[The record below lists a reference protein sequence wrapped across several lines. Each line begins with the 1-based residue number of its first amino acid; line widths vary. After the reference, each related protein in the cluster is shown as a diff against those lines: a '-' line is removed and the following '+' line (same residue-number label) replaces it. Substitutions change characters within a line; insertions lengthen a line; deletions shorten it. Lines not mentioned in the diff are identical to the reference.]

1 MGRFPNIAA
10 SKAKTGAAKGKLYG
24 MYAKEIYQAAKN
36 GGVTPEGN
44 PNLKRLIEKAKK
56 DQVPSDVIKRA
67 IDKVNSGAGENY
79 ETLTYEVFGPNGSTL
94 MVECLT
100 DNVNR
105 SVSDVRAV
113 INKCHVKMGAMG
125 SVAYMYDN
133 LCIVGFKSLTE
144 EEVMDALI
152 NNDIDFVDLENN
164 DGNILIYGNPNDL
177 FKIKA
182 AISSVKPDI
191 EFTVDE
197 ISLLPKDRIKLDG
210 EDLEIFNKLITLL
223 DEVDDVQNVYHNV
236 ELN

>member
-10 SKAKTGAAKGKLYG
+10 AKAKTGAAKGKLYG

-44 PNLKRLIEKAKK
+44 PSLKRLIEKAKK
-56 DQVPSDVIKRA
+56 EQVPSDVIKRA
-67 IDKVNSGAGENY
+67 IDKVSNGAGENY
-79 ETLTYEVFGPNGSTL
+79 ETLTYEIFGPNGSTL

-100 DNVNR
+100 DNTNR

-113 INKCHVKMGAMG
+113 VNKCHVKMGAMG

-133 LCIVGFKSLTE
+133 LCIVGFTGLSE
-144 EEVMDALI
+144 EEVMNALI
-152 NNDIDFVDLENN
+152 ENDVDFVDLENN
-164 DGNILIYGNPNDL
+164 DGNILIYGNPSDL
-177 FKIKA
+177 FKIKE
-182 AISSVKPDI
+182 AISGVKNDI

-197 ISLLPKDRIKLDG
+197 ISMLPKDRIVLTG
-210 EDLEIFNKLITLL
+210 EDLDVFNKLISLL

-236 ELN
+236 EL

>member
-10 SKAKTGAAKGKLYG
+10 AKAKTGAAKGKLYG

-44 PNLKRLIEKAKK
+44 PSLKRLIEKAKK
-56 DQVPSDVIKRA
+56 EQVPSDVIKRA
-67 IDKVNSGAGENY
+67 IDKVSSGAGENY
-79 ETLTYEVFGPNGSTL
+79 ETLTYEIFGPNGSTL

-113 INKCHVKMGAMG
+113 VNKCHVKMGGMG

-133 LCIVGFKSLTE
+133 LCTVGFTGLSE
-144 EEVMDALI
+144 DDIMNALI
-152 NNDIDFVDLENN
+152 ENDIDFVDMETN
-164 DGNILIYGNPNDL
+164 DGNTLIYGNPNDL
-177 FKIKA
+177 YKIKE
-182 AISSVKPDI
+182 AISSIKPDI

-197 ISLLPKDRIKLDG
+197 ISMLPKDRITLTG
-210 EDLEIFNKLITLL
+210 EDLDTFNKLVTML
-223 DEVDDVQNVYHNV
+223 DEVDDVQNIYHNV
-236 ELN
+236 EL

>member
-10 SKAKTGAAKGKLYG
+10 AKAKTGAAKGKLYG

-44 PNLKRLIEKAKK
+44 PALKRLIEKAKK
-56 DQVPSDVIKRA
+56 EQVPSDVIKRA

-105 SVSDVRAV
+105 SVSDVRTV
-113 INKCHVKMGAMG
+113 LNKCKVKMGAMG

-133 LCIVGFKSLTE
+133 LCIVGFSGLE
-144 EEVMDALI
+144 EDDVMNALI
-152 NNDIDFVDLENN
+152 ENDIDFVDMEDN
-164 DGNILIYGNPNDL
+164 DGNILIYGNPSDL
-177 FKIKA
+177 YKIKE
-182 AISSVKPDI
+182 AITSVKNDI
-191 EFTVDE
+191 EFTIDE
-197 ISLLPKDRIKLDG
+197 ISMLPKERITLSGEALD
-210 EDLEIFNKLITLL
+210 EFNKLVNML

-236 ELN
+236 EL

>member
-10 SKAKTGAAKGKLYG
+10 AKAKTGAAKGKLYG

-44 PNLKRLIEKAKK
+44 PSLKRLIEKAKK
-56 DQVPSDVIKRA
+56 EQVPSDVIKRA

-79 ETLTYEVFGPNGSTL
+79 EVLTYEIFGPNGSTCL
-94 MVECLT
+94 VKCLT

-105 SVSDVRAV
+105 SVADVRTV
-113 INKCHVKMGAMG
+113 VNKCHVKLGAMG

-133 LCIVGFKSLTE
+133 LSVLGFSGLNE
-144 EEVMDALI
+144 EDVMNALI
-152 NNDIDFVDLENN
+152 ENDVDFIDLEVQDDNT
-164 DGNILIYGNPNDL
+164 LIYGNPNDL
-177 FKIKA
+177 FKIKE
-182 AISSVKPDI
+182 AILSIKNDI

-197 ISLLPKDRIKLDG
+197 ISYLPKERITLEG
-210 EDLEIFNKLITLL
+210 EDLEVFNKLITML

-236 ELN
+236 DI

>member
-10 SKAKTGAAKGKLYG
+10 AKAKTGAAKGKLYG
-24 MYAKEIYQAAKN
+24 MYAKEIYQAAKT

-44 PNLKRLIEKAKK
+44 PALKRLIEKAKK
-56 DQVPSDVIKRA
+56 EQVPSDVIKRA
-67 IDKVNSGAGENY
+67 IEKVNSGAGENY

-105 SVSDVRAV
+105 SVSDVRTV

-133 LCIVGFKSLTE
+133 LCTVGFKGLTE
-144 EEVMDALI
+144 DEIMDALI
-152 NNDIDFVDLENN
+152 MHDIDFIDIENN
-164 DGNILIYGNPNDL
+164 DGNTLIYGNPNDL
-177 FKIKA
+177 YKIKE
-182 AISSVKPDI
+182 AISSIKEDI
-191 EFTVDE
+191 EFEVDE
-197 ISLLPKDRIKLDG
+197 ICMLPKERIILEG
-210 EDLEIFNKLITLL
+210 EDLEIFNKLLSML

-236 ELN
+236 EL

>member
-10 SKAKTGAAKGKLYG
+10 AKAKTGAAKGKLYG

-44 PNLKRLIEKAKK
+44 PSLKRLIEKAKK
-56 DQVPSDVIKRA
+56 EQVPSDVIKRA
-67 IDKVNSGAGENY
+67 IDKVSSGAGENY
-79 ETLTYEVFGPNGSTL
+79 ETLTYEVFGPAGSTL

-113 INKCHVKMGAMG
+113 INKCHVKMGGMG

-133 LCIVGFKSLTE
+133 LCTVGFNGLDEDT
-144 EEVMDALI
+144 VMNALI
-152 NNDIDFVDLENN
+152 ENDIDFVDLENN
-164 DGNILIYGNPNDL
+164 DGNILIYGNPSDL
-177 FKIKA
+177 FKIKE
-182 AISSVKPDI
+182 AITSVKNDI
-191 EFTVDE
+191 EFTIDE
-197 ISLLPKDRIKLDG
+197 ISMLPKDRITLTG
-210 EDLEIFNKLITLL
+210 EDLEIFNKLLDML

-236 ELN
+236 EL